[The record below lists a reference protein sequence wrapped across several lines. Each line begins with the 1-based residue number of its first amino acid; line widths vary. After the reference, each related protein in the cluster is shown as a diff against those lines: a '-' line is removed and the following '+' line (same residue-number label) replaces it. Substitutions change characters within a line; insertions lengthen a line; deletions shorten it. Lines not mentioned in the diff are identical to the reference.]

1 MTFSIIIPIYNA
13 QSTLR
18 RCLDSI
24 QRQTYS
30 QYEVLMIDDGST
42 DCSADIAES
51 YVERDS
57 RFRLIRQSNK
67 GPSRARNCGLDLAT
81 GDVVSFIDSDDYVE
95 SDYLQE
101 ICSAFQSDDAQV
113 VFFGVNQ
120 LTEAAEKQCTRNI
133 PELPKSWT
141 AQVIALTKADVFGY
155 TWIKAISRH
164 LIGDI
169 RFDETLN
176 LFEDEVFTCQIMQK
190 MPAISAIRTP
200 LYNQIVLQG
209 SLSRKTHADYYA
221 KCEAVYLAWK
231 QLLQAARNGQNPIL
245 REKANHMTQVC
256 KFYFLEKNVPP
267 ISFVQGLSRCT
278 FWSEST
284 IDDALVAAIKNKSFW
299 NVLIHRTIYR
309 TKMHLRNLTGR

>member
-13 QSTLR
+13 HSTLR
-18 RCLDSI
+18 RCLDSV

-42 DCSADIAES
+42 DCSAEIAES

-57 RFRLIRQSNK
+57 RFRLIRQSNE
-67 GPSRARNCGLDLAT
+67 GPSRARNCGLNLAT
-81 GDVVSFIDSDDYVE
+81 GEVISFNDSDDYVE
-95 SDYLQE
+95 SDFLQE
-101 ICSAFQSDDAQV
+101 IYSAFQRNDAQV

-120 LTEAAEKQCTRNI
+120 LTEFAEKQCTRNI
-133 PELPKSWT
+133 PELPKNWT
-141 AQVIALTKADVFGY
+141 DQVVALTKEDVFGY

-169 RFDETLN
+169 RFDESLN

-190 MPAISAIRTP
+190 MPAISAIRKP
-200 LYNQIVLQG
+200 LYNQAVIQG

-231 QLLQAARNGQNPIL
+231 HLLQTARNGQNPIL

-267 ISFVQGLSRCT
+267 ISFVQGLSKCT

-284 IDDALVAAIKNKSFW
+284 IDDALVAAIKNKSVW
-299 NVLIHRTIYR
+299 KAMIYRTIYR
-309 TKMHLRNLTGR
+309 TKMHLRNLIGR